1 MTPHTTR
8 RQLVVLGLVLA
19 VGAFVRFY
27 HISASSLWLDEI
39 WSIEMAR
46 GQGSLHDLLPDG
58 IIHTDQPDLTGL
70 ANAAPWWKIWS
81 HLQRVIHPPLYFV
94 VMRWWMDFF
103 GNSSAAIRS
112 LSTVASLLAI
122 IVFFDVCRLLHGTR
136 IALIAAA
143 IMTLAIGQINIAQEA
158 RSYPQLILLGLCC
171 CDALVRIQLFGAN
184 SRRLA
189 ALAISLVAFM
199 LTHYFA
205 AGPVAVLG
213 LYALIRLRGRNRT
226 RAIAA
231 FAAAGLIT
239 AVLWGWQFQDQ
250 MRTFPSFRPDF
261 LQEDMPGHIVHTFA
275 RAIRLPMQYLGG
287 KRFGE
292 KTHLPLNIAVVLI
305 LIYSVARLRSKPELL
320 LWILWLVGTAGWI
333 TAMDLAHDSRI
344 LEYLHYTILASPGV
358 YALIATID
366 WPKLGRFRSALPL
379 GAIAALA
386 VLVALQLRNGVRAN
400 MDFRALSHY
409 VDSHT
414 TPHELLVY
422 YHPGEFTSPGAW
434 YMCYKYYSPHS
445 HHPWMTLHAAAD
457 ADVLAQLGP
466 RQSLM
471 LISADTQLEGS
482 AILPDWRTEQC
493 FSNSAGRA
501 CQMARLAPTPVH

>member
-46 GQGSLHDLLPDG
+46 GHGSQHDLLPDG

-94 VMRWWMDFF
+94 VMRWWMDCF

-122 IVFFDVCRLLHGTR
+122 IVFFNVCRLLHGTR

-189 ALAISLVAFM
+189 A
-199 LTHYFA
+199 
-205 AGPVAVLG
+205 
-213 LYALIRLRGRNRT
+213 R
-226 RAIAA
+226 
-231 FAAAGLIT
+231 
-239 AVLWGWQFQDQ
+239 
-250 MRTFPSFRPDF
+250 
-261 LQEDMPGHIVHTFA
+261 
-275 RAIRLPMQYLGG
+275 
-287 KRFGE
+287 
-292 KTHLPLNIAVVLI
+292 
-305 LIYSVARLRSKPELL
+305 
-320 LWILWLVGTAGWI
+320 
-333 TAMDLAHDSRI
+333 
-344 LEYLHYTILASPGV
+344 
-358 YALIATID
+358 
-366 WPKLGRFRSALPL
+366 RFRS
-379 GAIAALA
+379 
-386 VLVALQLRNGVRAN
+386 
-400 MDFRALSHY
+400 
-409 VDSHT
+409 
-414 TPHELLVY
+414 
-422 YHPGEFTSPGAW
+422 SPS
-434 YMCYKYYSPHS
+434 C
-445 HHPWMTLHAAAD
+445 
-457 ADVLAQLGP
+457 
-466 RQSLM
+466 
-471 LISADTQLEGS
+471 
-482 AILPDWRTEQC
+482 
-493 FSNSAGRA
+493 
-501 CQMARLAPTPVH
+501 